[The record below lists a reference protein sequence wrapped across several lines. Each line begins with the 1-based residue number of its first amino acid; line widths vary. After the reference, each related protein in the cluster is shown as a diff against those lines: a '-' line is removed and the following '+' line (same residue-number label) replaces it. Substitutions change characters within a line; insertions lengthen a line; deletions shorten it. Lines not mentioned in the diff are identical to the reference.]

1 MTEAVLFDLDD
12 TLYPYPPCRAAGRDA
27 AHGRLR
33 ELGYD
38 LDRAAFEDLFDAGRR
53 AVKRDLPG
61 AAASHSRLLYL
72 RAALREHAGTERPAD
87 ARACADAFWGAYRDA
102 MAPFDG
108 VHETLAALRAA
119 GVGVAVVTNLT
130 TRIQVRKL
138 EALGVDD
145 AVDRLVT
152 SEEVGVEKPAA
163 APFTAALAA
172 FDAAPSEALVV
183 GNAPAADVAG
193 GNAVGAQTALFN
205 ERDREIPPDG
215 EPDYR
220 LDDLGAVT
228 EVAL

>member
-27 AHGRLR
+27 AHDRVR

-38 LDRAAFEDLFDAGRR
+38 LDRAAFEDLFEAGRR
-53 AVKRDLPG
+53 AAKRDLPG
-61 AAASHSRLLYL
+61 AAATHSRLLYL

-87 ARACADAFWGAYRDA
+87 ARACADAFWDAYLAA

-108 VHETLAALRAA
+108 VHETLGALREA
-119 GVGVAVVTNLT
+119 GVAVAVVTNLT
-130 TRIQVRKL
+130 TRVQVRKL
-138 EALGVDD
+138 EALGVAD

-172 FDAAPSEALVV
+172 LDVAPSDALVV
-183 GNAPAADVAG
+183 GNAPSTDVAG
-193 GNAVGAQTALFN
+193 GNAVGAETALFN
-205 ERDREIPPDG
+205 ERDRAIPPDG
-215 EPDYR
+215 EPDHR
-220 LDDLGAVT
+220 LSDVAAVR